1 MSNITDY
8 PFSFSLVRNY
18 VVFNFKRYYGEY
30 IVTGRENIPL
40 NCPVIFAPN
49 HINAL
54 MDALAVH
61 SIAPPKIPVIFLARA
76 DVFNNPTA
84 IKLLKF
90 TKILPAFRMRDGMEN
105 LGKNNEVF
113 EQCVGILSQDKALGI
128 MPEGNQGEQRKLR
141 PLVKGIF
148 RIAFAAQQLQDT
160 QPYVKII
167 PVGID
172 YGDLTKYGK
181 HIIIN
186 IGKPIE
192 VSAFMS
198 VYKEN
203 PVTAT
208 NNIREKLRSDLNNLS
223 INLATEKYYDCFE
236 TVIKVANS
244 AYVKKLNLIDS
255 TFNRFTARQEIVKK
269 LVELEKTD
277 PHKIEELDSMVKE
290 YTGLLQKLNL
300 HSWVLEPENQKM
312 SGIISKSL
320 MLFCTLPFF
329 IAGFL
334 LNFIPFFLPVVI
346 RKFVMKSKYEGFFS
360 SLQFGL
366 GILTFPLLY
375 LLQTIFFGVCIHTT
389 WWLIVIFILLQYPL
403 GKLAIKWNKH
413 AKKSWAKLRFHMLT
427 QKKSSDLLQAQKMQ
441 EQIIRMISL

>member
-8 PFSFSLVRNY
+8 SFSFSLVRNY
-18 VVFNFKRYYGEY
+18 IIFNFKRYYGNY

-61 SIAPPKIPVIFLARA
+61 SIAPPKLPVIFLARA
-76 DVFNNPTA
+76 DVFKNPTA
-84 IKLLKF
+84 KKLLKF
-90 TKILPAFRMRDGMEN
+90 CKIMPAFRMRDGIEN
-105 LGKNNEVF
+105 LGKNNDVF
-113 EQCVGILSQDKALGI
+113 EHCVGILRQNKALGI
-128 MPEGNQGEQRKLR
+128 MPEGDQGEQRKLR

-148 RIAFAAQQLQDT
+148 RIAFAAQQLQGAL
-160 QPYVKII
+160 PYVKIV

-172 YGDLTKYGK
+172 YGDLTKFGK

-198 VYKEN
+198 AHQQN
-203 PVTAT
+203 PVIAT
-208 NNIREKLRSDLNNLS
+208 NEIRDILRNNLNDLS
-223 INLATEKYYDCFE
+223 VNLASVKYYECFE
-236 TVIKVANS
+236 IVIKVANS
-244 AYVKKLNLIDS
+244 TFVKKLNLIEN
-255 TFNRFTARQEIVKK
+255 TVNRFTARQEIVKK
-269 LVELEKTD
+269 LVELEENEPD
-277 PHKIEELDSMVKE
+277 KIEKLNSIAIKLK
-290 YTGLLQKLNL
+290 GLMNKLNL
-300 HSWVLEPENQKM
+300 QKWVLETENQTKTR
-312 SGIISKSL
+312 IISKSL
-320 MLFCTLPFF
+320 LLLCTFPIF
-329 IAGFL
+329 IAGLLFNFL
-334 LNFIPFFLPVVI
+334 PFFLPVFI
-346 RKFVMKSKYEGFFS
+346 RKFVLKSQYEGFFS